1 MPPCALTEA
10 LPILF
15 ASNNTLNEELEPYE
29 ILIPFG
35 KLLDPAVSVN
45 ASVTNALLIRE
56 FVHVS
61 FFDVLPVSVISPGVN
76 KLLV

>member
-1 MPPCALTEA
+1 MPPCALVEA
-10 LPILF
+10 LPTLF
-15 ASNNTLNEELEPYE
+15 ASNNTLIASLEPYV

-35 KLLDPAVSVN
+35 KLLDPAESTN